1 VLVKVRPLEAR
12 ADLLYTVLRSGLS
25 PVGLKMCCRDITTG
39 EVHVGGAVPDG
50 EAAAVL
56 GFHCKVLL
64 LLLPIAKNSI
74 KQESFQT
81 GLADPIA

>member
-1 VLVKVRPLEAR
+1 MVEAK

-25 PVGLKMCCRDITTG
+25 PVCLEMCCRDLTTG
-39 EVHVGGAVPDG
+39 EVHAGGAVPEG

-56 GFHCKVLL
+56 GFHCRVLL
-64 LLLPIAKNSI
+64 LLLPIAKSSN

-81 GLADPIA
+81 GLADPGA